1 MRYFCGPTAFFLPEP
16 SGSIFAQS
24 VDGSLQIWAAE
35 TYENPMVTEVT
46 EAEAEEI
53 KPRPGWAE

>member
-1 MRYFCGPTAFFLPEP
+1 MSYYCGATVFFSPEP
-16 SGSIFAQS
+16 EGSLFAQS

-35 TYENPMVTEVT
+35 DYENPMVTEVT

-53 KPRPGWAE
+53 KTRPGWAG